1 MKQRRQT
8 KAVLTVYC
16 NAGHESTVMVS
27 VISNGLLKERTIDLW
42 CPVCNRTGVLE
53 INSARIITNYE

>member
-1 MKQRRQT
+1 MKQRKTT
-8 KAVLTVYC
+8 KNILTVFC
-16 NAGHESTVMVS
+16 DSGHESTVMVS